1 MLEIR
6 SDLQPSYDSLCFQGE
21 QFTEPHE
28 TIQLEGLTF
37 AHLKKGDVPIK
48 IDREVLASQGTLY
61 VGDPALRYALHGY
74 GIEADGHEN
83 AMLFLASHLD
93 DKAEKLVWGFSGYA
107 TGGIDSETGKPYGY
121 TEEAESLLALY
132 NYLQEE
138 GNAPSLAIDGGV
150 SEGFLALNSVVAA
163 SANVPTLGFI
173 PKQGL
178 KSVGIRDH
186 MVVAGETYPDR
197 EALVA
202 TADALVFGGGAD
214 GTTRECIQAVRNG
227 AAALVLW
234 HEKYR
239 DDALPNTFL
248 EHKDLREAFDDGRL
262 VVCKSL
268 EEIPEK
274 VDQVLQV
281 DVKASRPRRVKAIAG
296 LLFGTG
302 SPIDHD

>member
-1 MLEIR
+1 M
-6 SDLQPSYDSLCFQGE
+6 
-21 QFTEPHE
+21 EPHE

-37 AHLKKGDVPIK
+37 AHPKKGDVPIK
-48 IDREVLASQGTLY
+48 IDKEVLASQGALY
-61 VGDPALRYALHGY
+61 VGDPALRYTLHAHD
-74 GIEADGHEN
+74 IETDGHEN
-83 AMLFLASHLD
+83 AMHFLASHLD
-93 DKAEKLVWGFSGYA
+93 EKAEKLVWGFSGYA

-121 TEEAESLLALY
+121 TEEAQSLLALY
-132 NYLQEE
+132 NYLHEE
-138 GNAPSLAIDGGV
+138 GKTPSLAIDGGV

-163 SANVPTLGFI
+163 SASIPTLGFI

-186 MVVAGETYPDR
+186 MVVAGETYQDR

-202 TADALVFGGGAD
+202 TADALVFAGGAD

-234 HEKYR
+234 HKKYR
-239 DDALPNTFL
+239 DNALPNAFL
-248 EHKDLREAFDDGRL
+248 EHKDLREAFGDGRL

-281 DVKASRPRRVKAIAG
+281 DVKASRSRRVEAIG
-296 LLFGTG
+296 GFLLGSGTF
-302 SPIDHD
+302 SNQD

>member
-6 SDLQPSYDSLCFQGE
+6 SDLQPAYDSLCYQGE
-21 QFTEPHE
+21 QFVEPHE
-28 TIQLEGLTF
+28 TTQLEGLTF
-37 AHLKKGDVPIK
+37 AHPKKGDVPIK
-48 IDREVLASQGTLY
+48 IDKEVLASQGTLY
-61 VGDPALRYALHGY
+61 VGDSALRHALHARD
-74 GIEADGHEN
+74 IEADGYEN
-83 AMLFLASHLD
+83 AMYLLSSHLD
-93 DKAEKLVWGFSGYA
+93 AKAEKLVWGFSGYA
-107 TGGIDSETGKPYGY
+107 TGGIDPETKKPYGY
-121 TEEAESLLALY
+121 AEEAQSLLTLY
-132 NYLQEE
+132 NYLNEE
-138 GNAPSLAIDGGV
+138 GKAPGLAVDGGV

-186 MVVAGETYPDR
+186 MVVAGETYQDR

-202 TADALVFGGGAD
+202 TADVLVFAGGAV

-239 DDALPNTFL
+239 DDALPNAFL
-248 EHKDLREAFDDGRL
+248 QHKDLREAFGNRRL
-262 VVCKSL
+262 AVCKSP

-281 DVKASRPRRVKAIAG
+281 DMKASRPRRVKEIAT
-296 LLFGTG
+296 LLPLK
-302 SPIDHD
+302 S